1 MENIFSIGGLVALVY
16 AVMKFI
22 EMRFIKKETKPIKDI
37 IKETILVYLSTVLG
51 VNLFQH
57 VNKADVT
64 SENTNAFIGKPDF

>member
-16 AVMKFI
+16 AVIKFI